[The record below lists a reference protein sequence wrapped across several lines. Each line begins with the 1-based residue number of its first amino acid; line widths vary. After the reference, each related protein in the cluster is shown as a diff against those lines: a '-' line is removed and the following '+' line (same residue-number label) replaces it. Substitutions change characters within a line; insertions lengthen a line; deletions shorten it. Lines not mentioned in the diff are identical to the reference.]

1 MVTNAALTGDIEAAV
16 RPSLARFD
24 RARSAQRDVARWFEI
39 LSPALLTHRLLA
51 DAAGSGESAHAD
63 FRVASVRY
71 HRAVRDP
78 LLTAALRG
86 ADLRPSD
93 YAALPRFASPGG
105 SPVRGVATAGA
116 LLVTAAGLTAGLA
129 ARRLSRHDVAS

>member
-24 RARSAQRDVARWFEI
+24 RARSAQRDVARWFEV

-63 FRVASVRY
+63 FRVASV
-71 HRAVRDP
+71 
-78 LLTAALRG
+78 
-86 ADLRPSD
+86 
-93 YAALPRFASPGG
+93 ALPPGG
-105 SPVRGVATAGA
+105 A
-116 LLVTAAGLTAGLA
+116 
-129 ARRLSRHDVAS
+129 